1 MTFDILDLLKG
12 KKKVEPPTAEELEK
26 HGIRVVIE
34 YNKHCDCCAKDV
46 LKRCKRFP
54 GVSKASLDATL
65 RLVTVIGVFDP
76 KKLEEILW
84 TKCSKRVKIVEEE
97 RIGGKTS
104 KGDGGGGASSGGQKS
119 IEAVKENKQAM
130 EEEKKQTKKGKQ
142 VMEEGQASNGGHGN
156 KEINNGGG

>member
-1 MTFDILDLLKG
+1 ML
-12 KKKVEPPTAEELEK
+12 
-26 HGIRVVIE
+26 
-34 YNKHCDCCAKDV
+34 
-46 LKRCKRFP
+46 

-76 KKLEEILW
+76 KELETILW

-104 KGDGGGGASSGGQKS
+104 KGDGGGGASSGRGQES
-119 IEAVKENKQAM
+119 IEEVKENKQAM

-142 VMEEGQASNGGHGN
+142 VMEEGQASNGGQQVGN
-156 KEINNGGG
+156 

>member
-1 MTFDILDLLKG
+1 MTFEILDLLKG

-46 LKRCKRFP
+46 LKRCKSFP

-76 KKLEEILW
+76 KKLEKILW
-84 TKCSKRVKIVEEE
+84 TECSKRVKIVEEE

-104 KGDGGGGASSGGQKS
+104 KGDGGGGASSGGGQES
-119 IEAVKENKQAM
+119 IEAVKEK
-130 EEEKKQTKKGKQ
+130 
-142 VMEEGQASNGGHGN
+142 QASNGRGEEAN
-156 KEINNGGG
+156 KEGQTSNGGGTS